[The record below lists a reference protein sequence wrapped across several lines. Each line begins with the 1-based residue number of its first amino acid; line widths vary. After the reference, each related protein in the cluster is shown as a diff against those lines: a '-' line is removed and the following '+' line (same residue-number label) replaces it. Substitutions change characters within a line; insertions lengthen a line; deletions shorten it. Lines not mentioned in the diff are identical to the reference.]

1 MVNTLPI
8 NLNHPRIKA
17 RTSEQQKYRDEL
29 ANNLKADRALGEVGK
44 LLAEDRIKQAQK
56 SEEYIVEKYGF
67 TKQWVNAFI
76 EAGRWEF
83 VANNLDKFEW
93 LDGNEIANKLIKV
106 GEWKAVAENLDK
118 FEWLDQK
125 TAEILIKASYWRAV
139 VNNLNKFKRI
149 DYNEIANSL
158 IKTRYWRSLAE
169 NLDKFKDLDQE
180 IAKMLIQIGYVEEV
194 RKNIKSFKQSEV

>member
-56 SEEYIVEKYGF
+56 SEEYIVAKYGF

-118 FEWLDQK
+118 FKGLDHNEIANWLIE
-125 TAEILIKASYWRAV
+125 TRYWRAV

-149 DYNEIANSL
+149 DYNRA
-158 IKTRYWRSLAE
+158 
-169 NLDKFKDLDQE
+169 D
-180 IAKMLIQIGYVEEV
+180 
-194 RKNIKSFKQSEV
+194 

>member
-8 NLNHPRIKA
+8 NLNRPRIKA

-106 GEWKAVAENLDK
+106 EEWKAV
-118 FEWLDQK
+118 
-125 TAEILIKASYWRAV
+125 
-139 VNNLNKFKRI
+139 
-149 DYNEIANSL
+149 
-158 IKTRYWRSLAE
+158 AE